1 MRNLIKI
8 QDAYINT
15 YHPDFM
21 GGANS
26 IVNVFDVNSY
36 NMNAMGSVKPPDRE
50 RLSSNDDGE
59 EESKV
64 KGQTAQRNVK
74 FGADVLVHKKATGA
88 DGENDLEDGGR
99 FKNLNEY
106 EIQKYMQKDIKP
118 IHLPDV
124 PTYMRA

>member
-1 MRNLIKI
+1 
-8 QDAYINT
+8 
-15 YHPDFM
+15 M

-36 NMNAMGSVKPPDRE
+36 NTNAMGNVKLSDRE
-50 RLSSNDDGE
+50 RRSSNDDGE

-88 DGENDLEDGGR
+88 DGDADLEDGGR

-106 EIQKYMQKDIKP
+106 EI
-118 IHLPDV
+118 
-124 PTYMRA
+124 